1 MKRLALLLV
10 LAAAGFSACSTTNPG
25 SVTTVRPITSP
36 HDSAS
41 AVRITS
47 AVPVPVQTNTPPPPQ
62 TNAPPQTNSP
72 PQPKVLPQIDR
83 EAERRIL
90 LDTDIDFS
98 RVSVE
103 KGAAEAFFEFLA
115 PDAISL
121 PVGEFP
127 IRGRDAIK
135 IHLAAGPQGTLA
147 WTPVEAEVARSGDL
161 GYTWGNYEFRSE
173 GTDGKRQITYGKYI
187 SIWKKQ
193 TDGAWK
199 VVLDGGN
206 PSPPPTQRR

>member
-1 MKRLALLLV
+1 
-10 LAAAGFSACSTTNPG
+10 
-25 SVTTVRPITSP
+25 
-36 HDSAS
+36 
-41 AVRITS
+41 
-47 AVPVPVQTNTPPPPQ
+47 
-62 TNAPPQTNSP
+62 
-72 PQPKVLPQIDR
+72 
-83 EAERRIL
+83 L

-135 IHLAAGPQGTLA
+135 IHLAAGPQGILA

-173 GTDGKRQITYGKYI
+173 GPDGKRQITYGKYI

-193 TDGAWK
+193 TDGSWK
-199 VVLDGGN
+199 VMLDGGN